1 MMRGA
6 LIIVITLTQ
15 QSSPVCIA
23 MIFFFLWRGG
33 EDSRVLHILLRLSG
47 PPDCLESYLIQPDRV
62 YLVFFSAHFF
72 IFFLFLYKRE
82 RERESLKQS
91 NMQIYNEMIISPY
104 FLVDGLGRQGSFC
117 FSNTWDGSNGRRKKN
132 PGPVYIL
139 RPFNQKKGEKI
150 ELGDLTTTHHIICN
164 GAGDYVI

>member
-82 RERESLKQS
+82 RERVWS
-91 NMQIYNEMIISPY
+91 NLICKFIMRWL
-104 FLVDGLGRQGSFC
+104 FLLIFWSMGWDAKALFASRTPETVQTGEEKKTQGRFIFC
-117 FSNTWDGSNGRRKKN
+117 ARSIKK
-132 PGPVYIL
+132 
-139 RPFNQKKGEKI
+139 REKK
-150 ELGDLTTTHHIICN
+150 
-164 GAGDYVI
+164 